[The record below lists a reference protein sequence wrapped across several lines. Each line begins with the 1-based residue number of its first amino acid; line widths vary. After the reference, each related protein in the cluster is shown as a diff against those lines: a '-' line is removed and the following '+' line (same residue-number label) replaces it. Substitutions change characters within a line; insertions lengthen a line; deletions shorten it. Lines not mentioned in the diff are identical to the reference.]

1 MTLRHIYRRHFRC
14 VLGYNPL
21 MDISDRTAPR
31 FWWVN
36 QGSTFDE
43 GRDRGV
49 IWAPQ
54 RSKSGRTLFHWENV
68 ARVRAGDIILHYAD
82 GAIRAVSLALSN
94 GHEAP
99 RTTGDEPDLGWQA
112 NVDLHP
118 LKTPLPI
125 VKIGR
130 RLAALTLDRGPVNR
144 AGTVNPGYLFE
155 LPPQAL
161 SILAAQLNAGGL
173 PPGLAAKL
181 EPLRASYNL
190 RQTDLP
196 QLLPAFTQTIGA
208 SNFALDAQLVL
219 RYAAALLAKRF
230 VILTGPTGSGKTR
243 LAQVFARWLTPSDAC
258 YAVIAIGADWT
269 NRDPVL
275 GYIDQL
281 NNRYV
286 RTAVLDVLLHAAD
299 DPDTPH
305 FLILDEMNLSHVE
318 RYFADMLSAL
328 ESGEPLR
335 LHDLAHSVDG
345 VPPQLLLPSNIF
357 IVGTVNIDETAYLFS
372 PKVLDRAN
380 VIEFRV
386 SASDMRDFL
395 LRGAG
400 NVALDVLNGE
410 GAGYGR
416 SFVDAANSE
425 VALPEAEQQQLS
437 AQLLTLFEVLQ
448 PHGLA
453 FGFRAAKEMTRF
465 VALYRDL
472 QPLGRTDSVLD
483 KNWLATALDAQILQK
498 VLPRLSGSRSQL
510 AEVLAALAEVCQTG
524 ALSDGTPDRTLRE
537 RRANYGTGYY
547 PRASAKIAR
556 MWRLLDA
563 NGFVTF
569 MEAG

>member
-1 MTLRHIYRRHFRC
+1 
-14 VLGYNPL
+14 
-21 MDISDRTAPR
+21 MDISDRPAPR

-43 GRDRGV
+43 GRDRGL

-54 RSKSGRTLFHWENV
+54 RSKSGRMLFHWENV
-68 ARVRAGDIILHYAD
+68 ARVRAGDVILHYAD
-82 GAIRAVSLALSN
+82 GAVRAVSLALSN

-130 RLAALTLDRGPVNR
+130 RLTALALDRGPVNR
-144 AGTVNPGYLFE
+144 AGAVNPGYLFE
-155 LPPQAL
+155 LPPSAL
-161 SILAAQLNAGGL
+161 SIIAAQLNAAGL

-181 EPLRASYNL
+181 EPLRTSYNL

-196 QLLPAFTQTIGA
+196 QLLPAFAQAVSAG
-208 SNFALDAQLVL
+208 NFVLDAALLL

-243 LAQVFARWLTPSDAC
+243 LAQAFARWLTPHEAC
-258 YAVIAIGADWT
+258 YSVIAVGADWT

-275 GYIDQL
+275 GYVDQL
-281 NNRYV
+281 NDRYV
-286 RTAVLDVLLHAAD
+286 RTTALDVLLHATD

-305 FLILDEMNLSHVE
+305 FLILDEMNLAHVE
-318 RYFADMLSAL
+318 RYFSDLLSAL
-328 ESGEPLR
+328 ESGEPIQ
-335 LHDLAHSVDG
+335 LHNQPNAVDG
-345 VPPQLLLPSNIF
+345 VPPQLPLPSNVF
-357 IVGTVNIDETAYLFS
+357 IVGTVNIDETAHLFS

-380 VIEFRV
+380 VIEFQIN
-386 SASDMRDFL
+386 SADMQGFL
-395 LRGAG
+395 QRGAG
-400 NVALDVLNGE
+400 SVALDVLNGE

-437 AQLLTLFEVLQ
+437 SQLLNLFETLQ

-472 QPLGRTDSVLD
+472 QTRGQPDTVLD

-510 AEVLAALAEVCQTG
+510 AEVLAALAEVCDTG
-524 ALSDGTPDRTLRE
+524 AAPTPPSTSTSTSSTGRTFRE
-537 RRANYGTGYY
+537 RRNTYGAARY

-556 MWRLLDA
+556 MWHWLEV
-563 NGFVTF
+563 NGFVSF